1 MQEKAYPLEKMIEE
15 GKLPVEIEGY
25 YDIRGFLKRDGIDE
39 ARYNELLA
47 EGKGH
52 HGIMRELDKTRKK

>member
-1 MQEKAYPLEKMIEE
+1 MMSE
-15 GKLPVEIEGY
+15 GKLPVEIEGW

-39 ARYNELLA
+39 ARYAELLA

-52 HGIMRELDKTRKK
+52 HRIMRELDKERKK